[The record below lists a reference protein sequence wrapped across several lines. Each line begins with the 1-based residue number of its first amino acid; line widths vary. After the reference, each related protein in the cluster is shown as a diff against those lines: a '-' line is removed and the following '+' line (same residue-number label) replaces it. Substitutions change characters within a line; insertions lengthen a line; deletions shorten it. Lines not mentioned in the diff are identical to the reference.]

1 MNLLAT
7 LKNIFGKPE
16 ASEEDLIA
24 EVNAA
29 VEGNKKVDSLSN
41 SIGELSAKLSNL
53 EAKVGSLGTLDQES
67 MVSKVSEALS
77 TKVSDELNAFKSE
90 AMAEVNSIKSAV
102 STSLDKGLFIP
113 EHQGSTGQPQF
124 RKVKY

>member
-16 ASEEDLIA
+16 ASEEDLI
-24 EVNAA
+24 
-29 VEGNKKVDSLSN
+29 
-41 SIGELSAKLSNL
+41 

-113 EHQGSTGQPQF
+113 EPQGSTGQPQF